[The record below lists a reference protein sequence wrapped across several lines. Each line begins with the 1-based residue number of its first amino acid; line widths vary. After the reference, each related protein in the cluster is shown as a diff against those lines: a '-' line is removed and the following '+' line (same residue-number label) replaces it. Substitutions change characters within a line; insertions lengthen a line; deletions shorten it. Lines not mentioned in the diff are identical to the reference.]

1 MEQVVRVGVGV
12 VIMHDNKILLG
23 ERIGA
28 HGAHTWATPGGHLEY
43 REDIE
48 ACAIREVY
56 EETGLDVV
64 NVEKLGFT
72 NDYFADEQKHYV
84 TLFVMARCDTH
95 DAEVKE
101 PNKCKQWQWFSL
113 DELPQ
118 PLFLPLVNFLEENN
132 TLYRY

>member
-12 VIMHDNKILLG
+12 VIMHQNKILLG

-43 REDIE
+43 GEEIE
-48 ACAIREVY
+48 ACAIREVR
-56 EETGLDVV
+56 EETGLHVV

-84 TLFVMARCDTH
+84 TLFVMPTCDNH
-95 DAEVKE
+95 DAQVKE
-101 PNKCKQWQWFSL
+101 PNKCKQWQWFSQ

-118 PLFLPLVNFLEENN
+118 PLFLPLVNFLEENSTFYQN
-132 TLYRY
+132 